1 MNTPMRDRETKET
14 KTEKAFEKERI
25 SSFICNWSAFDET
38 RGART
43 ITEHQKIL
51 GNAIK
56 AACELKVDSAN
67 KRSITIEDAETQLAN
82 AYTFFTEY
90 GKETKIIDE
99 CKANVSVHEKQQYV
113 SKLKSEC
120 IEWGLGYAH
129 LFGTDQITPYIHVFS
144 THLFEF
150 FDHFDNLN
158 TFSLQGVERLNEL
171 LTRDYFVGS
180 NKKGEYFRQMLKRRL
195 CQMLL
200 LLTRTQLAHLRD
212 AISKQTYD
220 VDYETP
226 DEEEESLLDI
236 IDFNGSFDHKSDENN
251 QQNDL
256 PSENDHKHKTLSNT
270 TELSSNE
277 SSESL
282 TLPLSKNSSPPRL
295 TISATTTATIND
307 KRFMINNTYRIESEC
322 THAECSKKIIRNN
335 HVELSLNKGESS
347 TFPELIEEFEFETV
361 IPCRYK
367 IIDNYSGGEILYNGQ
382 WAFDTR
388 EEVDAITKKSRL
400 V

>member
-1 MNTPMRDRETKET
+1 MNGSRHDKYT
-14 KTEKAFEKERI
+14 KTMPLEVIVQDQEK
-25 SSFICNWSAFDET
+25 
-38 RGART
+38 GV
-43 ITEHQKIL
+43 KIKKL
-51 GNAIK
+51 IQ
-56 AACELKVDSAN
+56 D
-67 KRSITIEDAETQLAN
+67 
-82 AYTFFTEY
+82 FF
-90 GKETKIIDE
+90 KIIDE

-113 SKLKSEC
+113 SKLKSKC

-150 FDHFDNLN
+150 FDHFGNLN

-200 LLTRTQLAHLRD
+200 PLTRTQLAHLRD
-212 AISKQTYD
+212 AISKQRYD

-236 IDFNGSFDHKSDENN
+236 IDFNGSFDHKS
-251 QQNDL
+251 
-256 PSENDHKHKTLSNT
+256 
-270 TELSSNE
+270 
-277 SSESL
+277 
-282 TLPLSKNSSPPRL
+282 
-295 TISATTTATIND
+295 
-307 KRFMINNTYRIESEC
+307 
-322 THAECSKKIIRNN
+322 
-335 HVELSLNKGESS
+335 KGESS
-347 TFPELIEEFEFETV
+347 TFPVLIEEFEFETV